1 MRAVTLLGMSG
12 VGKTTLSLKAPQAQ
26 WFHYSVDYRI
36 GTRYLGEEINDA
48 LIKCAMQ
55 SPALASLL
63 RSDSIYIGS
72 NISFGNLAP
81 LSQWVGKIG
90 DTAKG
95 GLPLT
100 EFKRRQ
106 ALHRDA
112 EIQALL
118 DVERFMQRA
127 GDLYGYQNF
136 LVDAGG
142 SIIEVVD
149 VDNPDQDPVLNMLKR
164 IGSMIYIQAVPDLYS
179 DLVERSIKCPKPM
192 YYNPEFL
199 DESLDL
205 YLSQTGETDADL
217 IDPDSFVR
225 FMIPRCT
232 DFRADRYRRL
242 LSNFGHTITS
252 DDAMAVKDE
261 TAWEALLS
269 SIA

>member
-1 MRAVTLLGMSG
+1 MRAVSLLGMSG

-36 GTRYLGEEINDA
+36 GTRYLGEEINDS
-48 LIKCAMQ
+48 LIRCAMQ
-55 SPALASLL
+55 SPALAALL

-72 NISFGNLAP
+72 NISFDNLAP

-90 DTAKG
+90 DPAKG
-95 GLPLT
+95 GLPLK

-106 ALHRDA
+106 ALHREA

-118 DVERFMQRA
+118 DIERFMQRA

-136 LVDAGG
+136 LIDAGG

-149 VDNPDQDPVLNMLKR
+149 VDNPDQDPVLNLLKR
-164 IGSMIYIQAVPDLYS
+164 VGPMIYIEAVPNLYAE
-179 DLVERSIKCPKPM
+179 LVERSIKCPKPM

-199 DESLDL
+199 DESLDV
-205 YLSQTGETDADL
+205 YMSQESLTDADT

-242 LSNFGHTITS
+242 LSSFGHRISS
-252 DDAMAVKDE
+252 DDAMAVVDE
-261 TAWEALLS
+261 NAWETLLS
-269 SIA
+269 SVG